1 MPSITS
7 RGAEMIAIV
16 SVLVALAFLA
26 VLMRI
31 FARFKRQV
39 RFGLDDY
46 LCFFSMIVLFSM
58 LIELALCKYP

>member
-1 MPSITS
+1 MPSTTS

-26 VLMRI
+26 VLMRV

-46 LCFFSMIVLFSM
+46 LCFFSIIVLFSM
-58 LIELALCKYP
+58 LIELALCKYS

>member
-1 MPSITS
+1 
-7 RGAEMIAIV
+7 MIAIV

-26 VLMRI
+26 VLMRV

-46 LCFFSMIVLFSM
+46 LCFFSIIVLFSM
-58 LIELALCKYP
+58 LIELALCKYS